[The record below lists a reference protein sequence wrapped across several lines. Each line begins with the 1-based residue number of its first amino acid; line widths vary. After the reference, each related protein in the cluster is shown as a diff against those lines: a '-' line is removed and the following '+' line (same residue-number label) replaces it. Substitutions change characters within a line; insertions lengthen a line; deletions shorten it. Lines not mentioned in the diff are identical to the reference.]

1 MGVETVFVATPDL
14 GAPEDVL
21 ALRGLNA

>member
-1 MGVETVFVATPDL
+1 VSTVFIATPDL
-14 GAPEDVL
+14 GAPDDVL